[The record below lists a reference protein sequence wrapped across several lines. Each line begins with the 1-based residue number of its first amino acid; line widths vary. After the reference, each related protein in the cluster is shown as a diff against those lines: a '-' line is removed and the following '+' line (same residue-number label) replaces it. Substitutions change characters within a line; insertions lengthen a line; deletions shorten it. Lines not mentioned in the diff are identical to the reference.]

1 MRKQHAADEACIP
14 LGLDF
19 AAAKAAN
26 AVAEGANAV
35 AEGATAHSMELYMTL
50 DALAMM

>member
-26 AVAEGANAV
+26 AVAEGA
-35 AEGATAHSMELYMTL
+35 TAHSMELYMTL